1 MRPSTL
7 KKRLGGG
14 LLDFAWDEWAQMG
27 AMASPRRRSPW
38 AQDPEA
44 LIVFTLEVGRDDPR
58 LFDEVLDWIAT
69 NQGLLSTWRMRAM
82 CKGQEDQRLVEGVL
96 NWVTRVNA
104 RAHRESAL
112 GRDAGEEPE
121 PLFRGLSG
129 NVRNPDPAFAGVGLL
144 RPLARAAGTA
154 RSPEMRLPINLAFRL
169 RRLLGVGVRAE
180 IIRYLVTG
188 TGESVSARSVT
199 RAAGFSS
206 RNVREALL
214 ALHDAGVVDLLGG
227 GREQRYAINR
237 ESWMRLLTID
247 LGELPTQREWPQVL
261 SGLRVLLR
269 WLSASDLDD
278 LSDYLLGSRASEV
291 LDAVSDDFKEA
302 GIPVSRVTA
311 AEAWRTVEGL
321 VDSSLRILR
330 VAHDPAP

>member
-104 RAHRESAL
+104 RAHRE
-112 GRDAGEEPE
+112 
-121 PLFRGLSG
+121 
-129 NVRNPDPAFAGVGLL
+129 
-144 RPLARAAGTA
+144 
-154 RSPEMRLPINLAFRL
+154 
-169 RRLLGVGVRAE
+169 
-180 IIRYLVTG
+180 
-188 TGESVSARSVT
+188 
-199 RAAGFSS
+199 
-206 RNVREALL
+206 
-214 ALHDAGVVDLLGG
+214 
-227 GREQRYAINR
+227 
-237 ESWMRLLTID
+237 
-247 LGELPTQREWPQVL
+247 
-261 SGLRVLLR
+261 
-269 WLSASDLDD
+269 
-278 LSDYLLGSRASEV
+278 
-291 LDAVSDDFKEA
+291 
-302 GIPVSRVTA
+302 
-311 AEAWRTVEGL
+311 
-321 VDSSLRILR
+321 
-330 VAHDPAP
+330 